1 MAVLPN
7 NTFAQNS
14 KSSENE
20 ENTVSTEV
28 IDIIC
33 HMDMKRIQSQLV
45 LQCAPLIV
53 GLKISNLFVTEPK
66 SLRALRTILHK
77 SDLSFYVLNSTED
90 KVTCFIFREK
100 SLDRYLQKKENQEF
114 LTELGY
120 NGNMSLIQMLLMFR
134 RRYGAYLESS
144 RPAAPDLTNRSAD
157 GKPAA
162 PDGLPL
168 EGCCDFPHEMG
179 VFLEYPIEDVRGF
192 IENEGKNC
200 LYSGYW
206 KVYEDVEAKKET
218 FEMYEIAKETLVCLL
233 AGGMSI
239 VEIIDI
245 FCGRNRVAA

>member
-1 MAVLPN
+1 M
-7 NTFAQNS
+7 
-14 KSSENE
+14 
-20 ENTVSTEV
+20 STEV

-90 KVTCFIFREK
+90 KVTCFVFREK
-100 SLDRYLQKKENQEF
+100 SLERYLQKKENQELLVEMGYSENLS
-114 LTELGY
+114 LT
-120 NGNMSLIQMLLMFR
+120 QMMLMFR
-134 RRYGAYLESS
+134 RRYRAY
-144 RPAAPDLTNRSAD
+144 
-157 GKPAA
+157 
-162 PDGLPL
+162 L

-192 IENEGKNC
+192 IENEGRNF

-206 KVYEDVEAKKET
+206 KVYEDADAKKET

-239 VEIIDI
+239 VEIIET
-245 FCGRNRVAA
+245 FCGRSKAAA